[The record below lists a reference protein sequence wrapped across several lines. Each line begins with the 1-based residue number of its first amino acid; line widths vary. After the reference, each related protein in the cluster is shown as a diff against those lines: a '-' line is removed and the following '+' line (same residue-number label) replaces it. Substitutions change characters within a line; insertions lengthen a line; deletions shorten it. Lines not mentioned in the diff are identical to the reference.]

1 MTIGLLN
8 QKPDELGIIS
18 PCPNGSKFPGRPFPA
33 ISGPTLGVN
42 WAFFSNDLNAIHI
55 LSQFFDKSLRQA
67 TPKNFPRPKFVL
79 NDSKSVGYLAFV
91 ELHFLER
98 RGFFILRPSH
108 GSDREILYGC
118 FLSGSSHS
126 DVGVGLFS
134 QIGLH
139 LFFVAE
145 TGRLLRLFEALVFAE
160 LLEGDRR
167 SPG

>member
-1 MTIGLLN
+1 MTYIRTFWGCGCNLLVGLCFNFLFWICSSAAGN
-8 QKPDELGIIS
+8 
-18 PCPNGSKFPGRPFPA
+18 
-33 ISGPTLGVN
+33 
-42 WAFFSNDLNAIHI
+42 
-55 LSQFFDKSLRQA
+55 SL
-67 TPKNFPRPKFVL
+67 FVL
-79 NDSKSVGYLAFV
+79 NDSRSVGYLAFV

-167 SPG
+167 SPGWLGLIPRGPLLREPGLLTTQFCWLLLQSTISVNK